1 MEAPRATGE
10 PHHSQ
15 HHLEQTRVR
24 AHIEMGLTV
33 EKMFG
38 FGKGRYRSFV
48 APNFRTDFYTIN
60 MVGIS
65 TGVMLRIYITVCYE
79 LLTDFL

>member
-24 AHIEMGLTV
+24 GRAHLEMGLKV
-33 EKMFG
+33 DKRFE
-38 FGKGRYRSFV
+38 FGKGRYIGLL
-48 APNFRTDFYTIN
+48 FRLILEQTFIQ
-60 MVGIS
+60 S
-65 TGVMLRIYITVCYE
+65 TWSG
-79 LLTDFL
+79 